1 MDKAIYH
8 IALAAATD
16 ICDAVRETTAM
27 SALASYLYHIN
38 KIEDASRYIYVSLE
52 DANRYN
58 ARQRKLTINSILP
71 SIEKDRVTFIQKQK
85 TKLSYSLLS
94 VSLLIVGVSVT
105 LCIIY
110 QQKRKLTI
118 AQKALNDQLN
128 KVSSM
133 YEELEESNQI
143 KDQQIFRSLYTKS
156 EYMDKVEVILKRLD
170 RKLKTRQYNDI
181 NSLYKEFNLKSER
194 EIILSSFDEAFLK
207 VYPRFLEEYNKLLQP
222 THRSSWDEKGNLPP
236 EVRIFALMRIGINDN
251 EQIAKFLNLSL
262 NTIYTYKTR
271 VKNKAIVPKE
281 EFEEY
286 IMKIDRVK

>member
-8 IALAAATD
+8 IALAASTD
-16 ICDAVRETTAM
+16 IRNAVRETTAM

-38 KIEDASRYIYVSLE
+38 RIEDASRYIYVALE
-52 DANRYN
+52 DANHYN

-85 TKLSYSLLS
+85 TQLSYSLLA
-94 VSLLIVGVSVT
+94 VSLLIVLVSVT
-105 LCIIY
+105 LFIIY
-110 QQKRKLTI
+110 QQNRKLSL
-118 AQKALNDQLN
+118 AKKALNHQLN

-133 YEELEESNQI
+133 YDELEESAQI

-156 EYMDKVEVILKRLD
+156 EYMDKVDIILKRLD

-194 EIILSSFDEAFLK
+194 ETILRSFDEAFLK
-207 VYPRFLEEYNKLLQP
+207 VYPHFLEEYNKLLQP
-222 THRSSWDEKGNLPP
+222 AHQASLDEKGNLPP
-236 EVRIFALMRIGINDN
+236 EVRIFALMHMGINDN
-251 EQIAKFLNLSL
+251 EQIAGFLHLSL

-281 EFEEY
+281 EFEDY
-286 IMKIDRVK
+286 IMKIDRIK